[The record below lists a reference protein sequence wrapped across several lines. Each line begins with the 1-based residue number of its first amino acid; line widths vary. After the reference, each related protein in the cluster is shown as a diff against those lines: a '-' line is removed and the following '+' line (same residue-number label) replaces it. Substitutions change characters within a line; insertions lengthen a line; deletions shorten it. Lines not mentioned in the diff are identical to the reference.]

1 MQVLIYTSPTCGPC
15 KTLKPIL
22 FELAE
27 QKDFNCIAVEA
38 SPATQK
44 EFLDLGIRTVPT
56 VLVLD
61 DDHKEVSRFSGAK
74 SKAELET
81 WLAGRWVF

>member
-27 QKDFNCIAVEA
+27 QKDFNCTAVEA
-38 SPATQK
+38 SPATQA
-44 EFLDLGIRTVPT
+44 EFLDLGIRAVPT
-56 VLVLD
+56 VIVLD
-61 DDHKEVSRFSGAK
+61 DDHKEVGRFSGAK
-74 SKAELET
+74 GKVDLEK
-81 WLAGRWVF
+81 WLAAAGVL